1 MITISDFKIELLYI
15 ENKNL
20 LETSTLR
27 SAWEESHN

>member
-15 ENKNL
+15 ENKKL

-27 SAWEESHN
+27 SAWEESH